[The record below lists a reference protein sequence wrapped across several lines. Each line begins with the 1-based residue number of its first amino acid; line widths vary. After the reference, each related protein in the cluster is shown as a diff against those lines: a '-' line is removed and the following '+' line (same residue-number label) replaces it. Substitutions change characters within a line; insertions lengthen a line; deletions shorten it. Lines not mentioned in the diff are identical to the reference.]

1 MTRKREAPA
10 GPQPEQ
16 LVFPFELRV
25 GDVIEDNGE
34 QAEVVERPT
43 GSSAGK
49 MTRANVR
56 REGASIKQEVLW
68 EAWRKVRVVRRG
80 AA

>member
-1 MTRKREAPA
+1 MPTPP
-10 GPQPEQ
+10 GPPWIQ

-25 GDVIEDNGE
+25 GGVIEDNGD

-49 MTRANVR
+49 MTRAYVR
-56 REGASIKQEVLW
+56 RPGATMKQEVLW
-68 EAWRKVRVVRRG
+68 EAWRRVKVVRRG